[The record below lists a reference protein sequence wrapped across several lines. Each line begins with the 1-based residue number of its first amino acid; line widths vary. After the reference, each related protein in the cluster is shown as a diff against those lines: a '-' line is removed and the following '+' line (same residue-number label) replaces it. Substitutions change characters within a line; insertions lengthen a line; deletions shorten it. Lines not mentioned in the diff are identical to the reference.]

1 MAFESSLVQQAKGS
15 FLLCDAAF
23 LEQAVHILIEITRID
38 SYSAGY
44 FVALFVSCYGLR
56 ADQLFEGLQARP
68 GDFAEEE
75 FAEPFWL
82 TFKDEGRGPRA

>member
-1 MAFESSLVQQAKGS
+1 MALESSLVQQAKGS

-23 LEQAVHILIEITRID
+23 PEQAVHISVEITRID

-56 ADQLFEGLQARP
+56 ADQLFESLQAGPR
-68 GDFAEEE
+68 DFAEEE

-82 TFKDEGRGPRA
+82 TFKDKGSGP